1 MPIRVAQNFARENAG
16 RLLLISALLLLPCF
30 WHKRIEAGDLASH
43 TYNAWLAN
51 LIQQGRAPGLY
62 IDFRW
67 NNILFDLILA
77 KLGAWIGFRA
87 AERIVVALSILIF
100 FWGTFALISAVSHRP
115 PWYLVPAIAM
125 ITYGWTFHSGF
136 MNFYLSLG
144 LGFFAVVLL
153 WQGDKIEWLL
163 AAPLAALVLMAHPV
177 GFVIM
182 FALALYL
189 KSASAL
195 HGWQRWALFAS
206 ALIFV
211 LVFHQYTSHLRTAY
225 LHTQDFYLM
234 NGADQLNLFQARY
247 GILAWVLRAFA
258 IVCFA
263 AAVLR
268 RDKATRSQWAF
279 RAPLEL
285 WAVMCFAAAI
295 VPETIWFSAN
305 QPMPFALAISR
316 LTTVTAVLAL
326 CVLGSIK
333 PRLWHLA
340 GFTTCAAIFFG
351 WLYQDTGKL
360 NDMEEQVETMVCSLP
375 YGRRV
380 VETITAS
387 RDSRLLSVHHMVD
400 RACIGKCFSYAN
412 YEPSTEQFRIRVLPG
427 SPVVADN
434 VFDAA
439 AMQNG
444 YYVVR
449 LQDLPMNQIYQ
460 CDEKDFSKLCMRE
473 LTAGEENGWI
483 GYRRSLPE

>member
-1 MPIRVAQNFARENAG
+1 MRIRETRDFVRENAA
-16 RLLLISALLLLPCF
+16 LVLLISVLVLVPCF

-62 IDFRW
+62 IDSRW
-67 NNILFDLILA
+67 NNILFDLVLA
-77 KLGAWIGFRA
+77 KVGAWIGFPA

-100 FWGTFALISAVSHRP
+100 FWGAFALISAVSRRP

-153 WQGDKIEWLL
+153 WRWGKLEWLV
-163 AAPLAALVLMAHPV
+163 AAPVAVLVLMAHPV

-182 FALALYL
+182 LGLAAYL
-189 KSASAL
+189 KSADAL

-211 LVFHQYTSHLRTAY
+211 LIFHSYTSRLRTGY

-247 GILAWVLRAFA
+247 GILAWVVRAFV

-263 AAVLR
+263 DGVLR
-268 RDKATRSQWAF
+268 RDKANRSPWPF

-285 WAVMCFAAAI
+285 WLVLCFAAAI
-295 VPETIWFSAN
+295 IPETIWFSAN

-316 LTTVTAVLAL
+316 LTTVTALLAL
-326 CVLGSIK
+326 CALGSIK
-333 PRLWHLA
+333 PRLWHLV
-340 GFTTCAAIFFG
+340 GFTICAAIFFG
-351 WLYQDTGKL
+351 WIYQDTGTL
-360 NDMEEQVETMVCSLP
+360 NDMEQQVETMVHSLP
-375 YGRRV
+375 YGRHV
-380 VETITAS
+380 VETISA
-387 RDSRLLSVHHMVD
+387 RNDSRLLSIHHMVD
-400 RACIGKCFSYAN
+400 RACIEKCFSYAN
-412 YEPSTEQFRIRVLPG
+412 YEPSTEQFRIRVHPG

-434 VFDAA
+434 VYDAA

-449 LQDLPMNQIYQ
+449 LRDLPMNQIYQ
-460 CDEKDFSKLCMRE
+460 CDEKDWSKLCMRE
-473 LTAGEENGWI
+473 LNAGEENGWI
-483 GYRRSLPE
+483 GYRRSLYQ